1 MMKNSINVSTIKI
14 SYFTCKKLMFHP
26 KFDFLAMYLIDV
38 AHKVIENLF
47 ANMLVMLF
55 GCVSTY
61 FIMFQQLQLDI
72 SCILQKKLIKK

>member
-14 SYFTCKKLMFHP
+14 SYFTCKKLIFHP

-47 ANMLVMLF
+47 ANIACDVIWMCHYVF
-55 GCVSTY
+55 YNVSTATT
-61 FIMFQQLQLDI
+61 
-72 SCILQKKLIKK
+72 